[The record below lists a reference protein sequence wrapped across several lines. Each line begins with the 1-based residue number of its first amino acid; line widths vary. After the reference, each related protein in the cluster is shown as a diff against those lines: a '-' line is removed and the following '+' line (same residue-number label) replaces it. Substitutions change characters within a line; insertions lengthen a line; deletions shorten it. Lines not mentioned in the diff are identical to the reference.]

1 MSAPVRSRER
11 ILCVDDEPNVLDALQ
26 LQLERRYDV
35 HTATGGEQGLACLRE
50 SGPFA
55 VVISDMRMPH
65 MKGSEFLARVRELAP
80 GTVRM
85 LLTGQTDLDSA
96 VQAVNDGQ
104 LFRFLTKP
112 CPPQS
117 LLAAVEAAMAQH
129 RLLTA
134 EREVLE
140 HTLMGSVQV
149 LNEVLGLAHPEAFG
163 RATRIRQWAAALA
176 RAVRSERS
184 WEIETAAMLSQLGCV
199 TVDRDLLVRA
209 HSGQTLSA
217 EDSRALAQVPEVSAR
232 LVAHI
237 PRLENVRAILE
248 LLAHPGGGAPST
260 PPDLRRA
267 GEILRIAVDFDW
279 HEGRSASAAS
289 ALKALRD
296 SGHHEAALLLAFENV
311 LHSPTDS
318 DVVRP
323 VSLGELREGMVLDED
338 VRTQAGVLF
347 AARGYVVTGAF
358 VERLRQSKSAG
369 IPGSLRCL
377 VPVERA
383 EGDQPGRAA

>member
-1 MSAPVRSRER
+1 MSAKVKTRDR
-11 ILCVDDEPNVLDALQ
+11 ILCVDDEPNVLEALQ
-26 LQLERRYDV
+26 LHLERRYVV
-35 HTATGGEQGLACLRE
+35 HTATGGEQGLARIQE

-65 MKGSEFLARVRELAP
+65 MKGSEFLARVREQSP
-80 GTVRM
+80 GSVRM
-85 LLTGQTDLDSA
+85 LLTGQTDLESA

-112 CPPQS
+112 CPPQA
-117 LLAAVEAAMAQH
+117 LLCAVEAAVAQH

-134 EREVLE
+134 ERELLE
-140 HTLMGSVQV
+140 HTLIGSVQV

-163 RATRIRQWAAALA
+163 RASRIRQWAATLA
-176 RAVRSERS
+176 RAVHSERC

-237 PRLENVRAILE
+237 PRLEGVREILE
-248 LLAHPGGGAPST
+248 LLSHPAGGTSST
-260 PPDLRRA
+260 PAELRRA
-267 GEILRIAVDFDW
+267 ADILRLAVDFDW
-279 HEGRSASAAS
+279 HEGRTASAAT
-289 ALKALRD
+289 AFETIRK
-296 SGHHEAALLLAFENV
+296 SGHHDPALLAAFESV
-311 LHSPTDS
+311 RRSPTDA

-323 VSLGELREGMVLDED
+323 VSLGELREGMILDED

-377 VPVERA
+377 VPVERST
-383 EGDQPGRAA
+383 GSQPGQAA